1 MLKGT
6 LATAVLVVV
15 WSGVVAGIAIN
26 VGWCHT
32 PEWVG
37 VLVGGT

>member
-26 VGWCHT
+26 VGWRHA
-32 PEWVG
+32 PKLVG
-37 VLVGGT
+37 VPVGGT